1 MKALRLT
8 ALGADHVQIQDV
20 PTPVTGEHDV
30 LIRVAC
36 AGICGSDQKMFH
48 GMMGSEHGIR
58 PPVTLGH
65 EFSGVVAEVGSAV
78 EDLAPGHRVT
88 CETHAVTC
96 GHCQYCRTG
105 FPGMCRE
112 RLAFGHAVDG
122 AFAEYMVTPAHI
134 VHRVPDEVSMPA
146 AAMTE
151 PSCVA
156 YNAVFT
162 QSDVRPGDSVLV
174 IGPGPIGL
182 LALQM
187 AKLGGASL
195 AVVVGLAE
203 DQARLE
209 VAERNGANVIV
220 RADDQSVERVVDDL
234 TGGEGVDL
242 VIDAAGN
249 SAALQTAVSC
259 VCPGGQITKIGW
271 GPNPVGFSLDPL
283 IQKAATLR
291 GSFSHTWPMWERCLH
306 LMATGQLRPERLAH
320 QLPFDQWRDG
330 ISLAV
335 ERRAV
340 KVVLSLGTQAG

>member
-1 MKALRLT
+1 
-8 ALGADHVQIQDV
+8 
-20 PTPVTGEHDV
+20 
-30 LIRVAC
+30 
-36 AGICGSDQKMFH
+36 MFH
-48 GMMGSEHGIR
+48 GAMGAEHGVR

-78 EDLAPGHRVT
+78 EDLVVGDRVT
-88 CETHAVTC
+88 AETHAVTC
-96 GHCQYCRTG
+96 GRCQYCRTG
-105 FPGMCRE
+105 YPGMCRE

-134 VHRVPDEVSMPA
+134 VHRVPDAVTMVA

-162 QSDVRPGDSVLV
+162 QSDVRPGDSVLI

-203 DQARLE
+203 DAARLE
-209 VAERNGANVIV
+209 VADRNGADVIV
-220 RADDQSVERVVDDL
+220 RADQLNAERAVNDL

-242 VIDAAGN
+242 VVDAAGN

-259 VCPGGQITKIGW
+259 VRPAGQITKIGW
-271 GPNPVGFSLDPL
+271 GPKPVGFSLDPL

-291 GSFSHTWPMWERCLH
+291 GSFSHTWPMWERCLR
-306 LMATGQLRPERLAH
+306 LMATGQLRPERLAR
-320 QLPFDQWRDG
+320 QVPFDQWRDG
-330 ISLAV
+330 ISLA
-335 ERRAV
+335 EDRQAV
-340 KVVLSLGTQAG
+340 KVVLSLDVQAAQGSESARSEVE